1 MKGKK
6 VVMHSA
12 GVFFN
17 WVFNFVGFASPLFLF
32 GMLNQELSGKMG
44 GVVLIFGGFEVLGLL

>member
-1 MKGKK
+1 
-6 VVMHSA
+6 MHSA